1 MISLIRK
8 YAARFALVV
17 ALTAG
22 AVSVDGFAQLKSERG
37 EADVQ
42 ETTVPPNLPQVQDRR
57 HGKAYRQQPPL
68 IPHRIDRYE
77 IDLKVNQCVRCHD
90 WPGNVEENAPKM
102 SETHYVN
109 RNGVALE
116 HVART
121 RWFCTQCHVPQT
133 DAPAL
138 VGNTFTPLRRGQ

>member
-1 MISLIRK
+1 MISLIQK
-8 YAARFALVV
+8 YAARFALVIALAAGV
-17 ALTAG
+17 A
-22 AVSVDGFAQLKSERG
+22 SVDGFAQLKSERG

>member
-1 MISLIRK
+1 
-8 YAARFALVV
+8 
-17 ALTAG
+17 
-22 AVSVDGFAQLKSERG
+22 
-37 EADVQ
+37 
-42 ETTVPPNLPQVQDRR
+42 
-57 HGKAYRQQPPL
+57 
-68 IPHRIDRYE
+68 
-77 IDLKVNQCVRCHD
+77 
-90 WPGNVEENAPKM
+90 M

-138 VGNTFTPLRRGQ
+138 VGNTFAPLRRGQ